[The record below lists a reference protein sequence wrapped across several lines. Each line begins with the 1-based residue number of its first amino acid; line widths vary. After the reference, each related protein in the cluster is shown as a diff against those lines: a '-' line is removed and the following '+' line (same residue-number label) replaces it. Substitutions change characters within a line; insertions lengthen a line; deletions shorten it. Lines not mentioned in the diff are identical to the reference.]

1 MTKVERTGQWR
12 AAGFT
17 LIELM
22 MVVAIIGIMAVIA
35 IPTYLDY
42 AARSKVSELEGLLG
56 GCKTSVAEFYQANKR
71 LPVDLAESGCN
82 GQATRYST
90 STVVT
95 NGAIAIEAQNILA
108 GDVDGKVLGMR
119 PYCSGVAC
127 DTLGAYAPITQ
138 WRCDAMGSPTTIAA
152 AYLPAPCR

>member
-1 MTKVERTGQWR
+1 MKCTTKGTIGRL
-12 AAGFT
+12 A
-17 LIELM
+17 ELTAQPSEDL
-22 MVVAIIGIMAVIA
+22 VVGNWCHF
-35 IPTYLDY
+35 
-42 AARSKVSELEGLLG
+42 S
-56 GCKTSVAEFYQANKR
+56 
-71 LPVDLAESGCN
+71 PVDLAESGCN

-90 STVVT
+90 STVVN

-108 GDVDGKVLGMR
+108 GNVDGKVLGMR

-138 WRCDAMGSPTTIAA
+138 WRCDAAGSPTTIAA